1 MPAAAPSFT
10 VSINVIAVPITTE
23 SEKSADSVSCT
34 GSWYKMMKRF
44 LHLPD
49 MEKGLADQF
58 SKNRKLLTCCFTAT
72 FAVGLLAH
80 AYGFLTCNLNHD
92 YLNAFI
98 ATAAEDHV
106 KMEVGRF
113 FVPLYRALVRG
124 NIALPWLIGVLG
136 MFWTGWAA
144 FLTMKIFDVRSGP
157 QAVLI
162 SAVMI
167 CNVTWLSQIAVYLF
181 EFDCNA
187 FSLLMAVTAV
197 WLWRKRS
204 FPAGILLGGVCIL
217 LSIGIYQSYINVT
230 VSLIIW
236 ASIMDLLNGGEE
248 MAVVKKGFAGIAM
261 LLLGG
266 LLYLLLNKL
275 AYGVMGIEQMART
288 SVTAASGQ
296 DGLLIGYAK
305 LILPAMKKLFG
316 TIVHPVYE
324 SFLLRYSVVAVTV
337 FLIGS
342 ILAFLIRKKYHG
354 LRILLLFVLAGVLPF
369 GMNATFFLAGG
380 EGVHDVMMYAAWY
393 FYVFV
398 LLLAFRLCDPDMLPG
413 KCSRFVRDVACVVV
427 VFLLWQTAILSNT
440 AYVKKERE
448 SDAALSTMTRVV
460 AMMENFD
467 GYEFNR
473 TPVAFIGSAAMM
485 GNHPEYA
492 RFNNVVGVGMTTPI
506 PQDKYLDYYNVYK
519 TYFEYVLQYPVVLC
533 DNDVHSQLKYS
544 KEVLEMPDFPDKGCI
559 RFIGD
564 VLVVKVN

>member
-1 MPAAAPSFT
+1 MY
-10 VSINVIAVPITTE
+10 TE
-23 SEKSADSVSCT
+23 S
-34 GSWYKMMKRF
+34 GYKMMKRY
-44 LHLPD
+44 LHLSD
-49 MEKGLADQF
+49 MEKRLADTL
-58 SKNRKLLTCCFTAT
+58 SENKKMLICCFAAT
-72 FAVGLLAH
+72 YAVGLLAH

-144 FLTMKIFDVRSGP
+144 FLTTKIFDIRSGA
-157 QAVLI
+157 AVVLT

-187 FSLLMAVTAV
+187 FALLMAVAAV
-197 WLWRKRS
+197 WLWRKGS
-204 FPAGILLGGVCIL
+204 VLKGIVLGGICIA
-217 LSIGIYQSYINVT
+217 LSIGIYQSYINVS

-236 ASIMDLLNGGEE
+236 ASIMDLLNGSAEKG
-248 MAVVKKGFAGIAM
+248 VVKKGFAGIAM
-261 LLLGG
+261 VLLGG
-266 LLYLLLNKL
+266 LLYLLVSKL
-275 AYGVMGIEQMART
+275 VYNGMGIEQMART
-288 SVTAASGQ
+288 SVVASSG
-296 DGLLIGYAK
+296 GEGFLAGYAK
-305 LILPAMKKLFG
+305 LIVPALKKLFG

-324 SFLLRYSVVAVTV
+324 SLLLRCCVVAITV
-337 FLIGS
+337 FLLGS
-342 ILAFLIRKKYHG
+342 ILAFLHRKNYSA
-354 LRILLLFVLAGVLPF
+354 LRILLLAVLAAVLPF

-380 EGVHDVMMYAAWY
+380 EGVHDIMMYAAWY

-398 LLLAFRLCDPDMLPG
+398 LLLAFRFCEADMLPG
-413 KCSRFVRDVACVVV
+413 KWSRFVRNASCIVVA
-427 VFLLWQTAILSNT
+427 FLLWQTVILSNT

-460 AMMENFD
+460 AMMENTQ
-467 GYEFNR
+467 GYECNR

-506 PQDKYLDYYNVYK
+506 PQDKYLDYYNAYK

-533 DNDVHSQLKYS
+533 DNDIHSQLKYS
-544 KEVLEMPDFPDKGCI
+544 EEVQEMPDFPDKGCI
-559 RFIGD
+559 RFIDG
-564 VLVVKVN
+564 VMVVKLN